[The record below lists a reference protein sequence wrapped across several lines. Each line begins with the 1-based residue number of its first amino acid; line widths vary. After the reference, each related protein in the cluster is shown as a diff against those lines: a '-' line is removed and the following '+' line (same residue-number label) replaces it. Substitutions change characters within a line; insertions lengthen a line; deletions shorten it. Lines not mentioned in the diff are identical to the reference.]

1 MPFLQVIGKS
11 RVKRDVT
18 FCLTGFRWPVLARR
32 PAFGDCNLCL
42 FPEHV
47 TPSKS
52 KQFRKAQCRCRTG
65 QHQNAVQDVW
75 QRNKGEKMTVAEL
88 MHHNFD
94 EIFIELDPV
103 KREAMMRNAY
113 TEDCVWIHPGGRLVG
128 IAAINEAASEIRKRI
143 PEYRYTVVGDIHT
156 MHNVGMCRWGSGLPD
171 QPFRYTGTDVLEER
185 NGRVAVFYTFIDSG
199 TPPVSST
206 E

>member
-1 MPFLQVIGKS
+1 
-11 RVKRDVT
+11 
-18 FCLTGFRWPVLARR
+18 
-32 PAFGDCNLCL
+32 
-42 FPEHV
+42 
-47 TPSKS
+47 
-52 KQFRKAQCRCRTG
+52 
-65 QHQNAVQDVW
+65 
-75 QRNKGEKMTVAEL
+75 MTAAEL

-94 EIFIELDPV
+94 VIFIELDPV

-128 IAAINEAASEIRKRI
+128 IAAVNEAASEIRKRI
-143 PEYRYTVVGDIHT
+143 PEYRYKVVGDIRT
-156 MHNVGMCRWGSGLPD
+156 MHNVGMCRWGSGPPD

-199 TPPVSST
+199 TPPVSSA